1 MLIWAT
7 VLTNPGIPCTIYD
20 IAGIAKEAYNIAFS
34 KKNME
39 STFKATEI
47 FPLNR
52 DIYTDE
58 DFLPAEVIN
67 RPNLTV
73 SDETQQIEKTI
84 VHSVN
89 PPETNPFP
97 EQTRNLQLEYQPVQM
112 SSTETNKSL
121 INRTTIQNKNDFF
134 NPNYVSSSDVL
145 PVPKT
150 LPRKRFAQQKDKKN

>member
-39 STFKATEI
+39 STFKATGV

-67 RPNLTV
+67 RSNPTV